1 MTDITY
7 EGKHYDEFYLTDTY
21 GLNLVMAVD
30 KRLKPLSHPIT
41 IVE

>member
-1 MTDITY
+1 MTGTTY

-21 GLNLVMAVD
+21 GLNLVKAID

>member
-1 MTDITY
+1 MTGITY
-7 EGKHYDEFYLTDTY
+7 ADKHYDEFYLTDTY